1 MNPEYKK
8 YSKVV
13 IDGVGVIVE
22 AGLTIAQ
29 AFPVAKDV
37 ASIIDR
43 ILGLI
48 HKTKSN
54 KAVCDFIGERLK
66 YAKSILDA
74 DSDNTS
80 LNTKDFERYRKTL
93 EAVEE
98 HIKVITNGKENIK
111 LWIKI
116 KNFGNANKVYMLIV
130 KKFCLHLLFLST

>member
-13 IDGVGVIVE
+13 VDGVGVIVE

-54 KAVCDFIGERLK
+54 KAVCDFIGERLE

-80 LNTKDFERYRKTL
+80 LNTKDFERYHKTL
-93 EAVEE
+93 KAVEE

-116 KNFGNANKVYMLIV
+116 KNFGNANKVYML
-130 KKFCLHLLFLST
+130 